1 MRLCWSHIPHCWKYH
16 VVAHF
21 YIAVSLRLVDG
32 PNKFEGRLEVEN
44 SILKYYG
51 WGTVCSTMFSEKTA
65 RVICRDLNFM

>member
-1 MRLCWSHIPHCWKYH
+1 M
-16 VVAHF
+16 AHF
-21 YIAVSLRLVDG
+21 YIPVSYRLADG

-51 WGTVCSTMFSEKTA
+51 WGTVCSNMFSEKTA